1 MLTTAAAALGKAK
14 LLAVGVALAT
24 AGVGIGGYA
33 ATSGGAGTHRIV
45 PAASTARPT
54 HAATPKPKSTAESE
68 AQGVHGACLS
78 KVAQDKTKVGGKN
91 HNHGGAVSAAAHSC
105 PKGAGDEAKGATKK
119 PETDATE
126 KPETEAPETEAPES
140 ESPGA
145 TDKGNSNSHR
155 PTTTP
160 TPTTSPAATT

>member
-1 MLTTAAAALGKAK
+1 MLTTAAALGKAK

-24 AGVGIGGYA
+24 AGIGIGGYA
-33 ATSGGAGTHRIV
+33 ATAGGAGTHRIV

-54 HAATPKPKSTAESE
+54 QAATPKPKSTAKSE
-68 AQGVHGACLS
+68 AQGVHGACVS

-105 PKGAGDEAKGATKK
+105 PKGAGDEAKDATEK
-119 PETDATE
+119 PDTDATE
-126 KPETEAPETEAPES
+126 KPETEAPETE
-140 ESPGA
+140 SPGP
-145 TDKGNSNSHR
+145 TDKGKSTSHR

-160 TPTTSPAATT
+160 TPTTTPSHAATT

>member
-14 LLAVGVALAT
+14 LLALGVALAT
-24 AGVGIGGYA
+24 AGIGIGGYA

-54 HAATPKPKSTAESE
+54 QAATPNPKSTAKSE
-68 AQGVHGACLS
+68 AQGVHGACVS

-105 PKGAGDEAKGATKK
+105 PKGPGDEAKGAPK
-119 PETDATE
+119 
-126 KPETEAPETEAPES
+126 KPETEAPETEAPETEAPEA
-140 ESPGA
+140 ESPSPS
-145 TDKGNSNSHR
+145 DKGKSNTHR

-160 TPTTSPAATT
+160 TPTTSTSPAATT